1 MTEPS
6 AGVLV
11 RLDQVN
17 AGYAGPVAGP
27 ASFSIARGEIVGL
40 GGPNGSGKSTLL
52 RAITGAAR
60 IFSGHIERASGLRI
74 SHHWQ
79 RPERPPELPLLGREL
94 LGLLADIR
102 ATTPEPIRPLLDRP
116 VRALSGGQFQLLQT
130 WACLAAP
137 VDLVL
142 LDEPTNNLDGPAI
155 AALSDLLHGL
165 GGERAALIVSHEHE
179 FLRAHC
185 HRIVDLSD
193 GDLSDGGP
201 SA

>member
-1 MTEPS
+1 MSDPS
-6 AGVLV
+6 PGVLIT
-11 RLDQVN
+11 LDQIE

-27 ASFSIARGEIVGL
+27 ASFSVARGEIVGL

-60 IFSGHIERASGLRI
+60 IFSGHIERAAALRV

-94 LGLLADIR
+94 LALLAADR
-102 ATTPEPIRPLLDRP
+102 TTTPALIRPLLDRP
-116 VRALSGGQFQLLQT
+116 LRALSGGQFQLLQT

-155 AALSDLLHGL
+155 AALSDLLRGL
-165 GGERAALIVSHEHE
+165 GPERAALIVSHEQE

-185 HRIVDLSD
+185 DRIVDLST
-193 GDLSDGGP
+193 
-201 SA
+201 